1 MILDFSC
8 PPGLHSKY
16 SSYVWTTRP
25 LGTVVP
31 TSSRLTG
38 LGFGTL
44 NLRSRSWSEDSDSFG
59 IGRFQAEILDQNL
72 RVLCLYTPAGN
83 VPPSAE
89 ELNTAQPLSIMF
101 LSWYWLSNGENGT
114 FTQSW
119 FQDTHWSAMAEV
131 LQSKTFI

>member
-8 PPGLHSKY
+8 PLGLHSKY
-16 SSYVWTTRP
+16 SSYAWTTRP

-44 NLRSRSWSEDSDSFG
+44 NLWSRRWSKESVSLQ
-59 IGRFQAEILDQNL
+59 IGRSQAEVLGGNSRL
-72 RVLCLYTPAGN
+72 LCLYTPAGN

-89 ELNTAQPLSIMF
+89 EDSTAQPLSVMP
-101 LSWYWLSNGENGT
+101 LCWYRLSNGKNGII
-114 FTQSW
+114 TQSW
-119 FQDTHWSAMAEV
+119 FQDTHWSAVAKV
-131 LQSKTFI
+131 LQSKTFS